1 MKFRHYSLLL
11 LLLVFTG
18 FAFAA
23 NTVKSSRLEP
33 PRFKDGKD
41 YFSYSSPIKI
51 DEKTDNKILV
61 QSFFDYDCRNC
72 SDVQDILELY
82 AQLNSGSVML
92 KNYPIALPK
101 AQFSART
108 FYSLRAVGRE
118 DVSDSLL
125 LETSDK
131 RTYNKLSK
139 MDNLLKWLE
148 KKGVDGCTFREM
160 YDSPEISGAMKDMVE
175 MTEKYGVFTYP
186 FVVIQGKYALTNS
199 TLYNDDYTFAVMD
212 YLVKELI
219 REKTE

>member
-1 MKFRHYSLLL
+1 MKFWRYSLLL
-11 LLLVFTG
+11 LLIPS
-18 FAFAA
+18 AFAKNA
-23 NTVKSSRLEP
+23 ADSFGVGKL
-33 PRFKDGKD
+33 RFKEGKD
-41 YFSYSSPIKI
+41 YFSYSSPIKT
-51 DEKTDNKILV
+51 DERTDNKILV

-72 SDVQDILELY
+72 SDVQDVLELY
-82 AQLNSGSVML
+82 AQLNSNQVMV

-108 FYSLRAVGRE
+108 FYSLKAVGRE

-131 RTYNKLSK
+131 HMYNKLSK
-139 MDNLLKWLE
+139 MNNLLRWLE
-148 KKGVDGCTFREM
+148 KKGVDGRTFKEM
-160 YDSPEISGAMKDMVE
+160 YDSPEISAALNDMVD

-212 YLVKELI
+212 YLVKQLT
-219 REKTE
+219 REKAE

>member
-1 MKFRHYSLLL
+1 MIKFWRYFLLL
-11 LLLVFTG
+11 LLIPT
-18 FAFAA
+18 AFAKNA
-23 NTVKSSRLEP
+23 AESSRPEN

-41 YFSYSSPIKI
+41 YFSYSSPVKI

-72 SDVQDILELY
+72 SDVQDVLELY
-82 AQLNSGSVML
+82 AQLNSNSVMV
-92 KNYPIALPK
+92 KNYPVALPK

-108 FYSLRAVGRE
+108 FYSLQAVGRE
-118 DVSDSLL
+118 DVADSLL

-131 RTYNKLSK
+131 QMYNKLSK

-148 KKGVDGCTFREM
+148 KKGVDGRTFKEM
-160 YDSPEISGAMKDMVE
+160 YNSPEIAVALNDMVE

-212 YLVKELI
+212 YLVKELT
-219 REKTE
+219 REKAE